1 MRSVI
6 IVEKGV
12 QDEEYIYPYYRLQE
26 AGVKLEVAVKDASVE
41 LKGKYGIPIRA
52 TMSTSRLNADDFDS
66 VIIPGGWESPERVRQ
81 DKHVLNFLQAMDRK
95 KKVIAAICHGP
106 WVLAS
111 AKLCKDRKMTCYVGM
126 KDDLENAGANFVDA
140 GVVVD
145 DNIVTS
151 PHYRNN
157 PEFMRETLRLMY
169 ERERFVDYN
178 DIVVT
183 KPWGHEF
190 LVTQNNQV
198 GLWYLFLK
206 PGELTSLHSHPRKK
220 TGLVV
225 LNGTAEVSFING
237 KHLLHPGDKIV
248 IRNGVFHSTRNVG
261 DTPLELLEVETP
273 NDKLDIVRLEDA
285 YGRSGKPYEGS
296 DYYVPKREVWNLASG
311 EKVGACNLLA
321 KEFKLHNELID
332 LPECKIIALS
342 GKLKSNGHDILI
354 PGDVVDN
361 VVLSRF
367 AKKFDSELPISAII
381 VTKEPHA

>member
-6 IVEKGV
+6 IVDKGV

-26 AGVKLEVAVKDASVE
+26 EGVKLEVAIPEAADVN
-41 LKGKYGIPIRA
+41 LKGKYGIPIRQ
-52 TMSTSRLNADDFDS
+52 TMRTSALNADDFDS

-81 DKHVLNFLQAMDRK
+81 DQHVLKFLQAMDRK

-111 AKLCKDRKMTCYVGM
+111 AKLCKGKKMTCYVGM
-126 KDDLENAGANFVDA
+126 KDDLENAGATFVDE

-145 DNIVTS
+145 DNFVTS

-157 PEFMRETLRLMY
+157 PEFMRETLRLMH

-178 DIVVT
+178 DVVVT

-206 PGELTSLHSHPRKK
+206 QGELTSLHSHPKKK
-220 TGLVV
+220 TGLIV
-225 LNGTAEVSFING
+225 LSGKAEVSFING
-237 KHLLHPGDKIV
+237 KHLLVAGDKIV

-261 DTPLELLEVETP
+261 DAPLELLEVETP
-273 NDKLDIVRLEDA
+273 NDKLDIVRLEDV
-285 YGRSGKPYEGS
+285 YGRSGAPYEGS
-296 DYYVPKREVWNLASG
+296 DHYVPKKEHWDLVNG
-311 EKVGACNLLA
+311 QKVGECTLTNRVFKSHTELL
-321 KEFKLHNELID
+321 D
-332 LPECKIIALS
+332 LPECKIIALG
-342 GKLKSNGHDILI
+342 GKLKFNGHDILT

-361 VVLSRF
+361 VVMTRF
-367 AKKFDSELPISAII
+367 ARKFDSELPINAII
-381 VTKEPHA
+381 VARG